1 MKRRSIEREELAKC
15 RKGKKRDAVKGGVG
29 EGAAVDDAYNA

>member
-15 RKGKKRDAVKGGVG
+15 RKGNKRDAVKGDAG
-29 EGAAVDDAYNA
+29 EGADDAYNA